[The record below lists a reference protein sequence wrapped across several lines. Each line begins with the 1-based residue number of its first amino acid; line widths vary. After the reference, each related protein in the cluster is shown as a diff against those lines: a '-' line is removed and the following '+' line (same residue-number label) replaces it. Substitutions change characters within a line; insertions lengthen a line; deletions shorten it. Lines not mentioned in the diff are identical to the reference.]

1 MVRKR
6 YSKKSKSV
14 WRKKTDISDVEA
26 HLEEVRRDERL
37 GGPASLKSNDELF
50 YVERGTED
58 AKSDQVPAIKEK
70 KNRKRK
76 PLTIESLLKPVSKVE
91 AIKRKTNSKDYNLDL
106 ELKKKKKLIGKTSNS
121 KEKVP
126 DNSNSQQVYS
136 LWQSDESLA
145 ANNSKGIKKGDQIA
159 STTKDQYKRPVS
171 VAKIETEVPNVQICS
186 SGASYNPAY
195 DDHQVLL
202 RDAIDEEMKSLKKQ
216 EKLDRKLALPE
227 NFQNDVTT
235 WKEEM
240 SCGLFQTEEN
250 EDDVNSSASD
260 DDIAVG
266 NTRTGARRRLTL
278 REKRLKKI
286 RKLRAMAN
294 NDVKLKK
301 SRMQDIYRLR
311 KIKSKLNE
319 VEEISSKKQQTK
331 ELKLANSRH
340 MPKRLGKLPYE
351 EPKIDIKLSTE
362 LTGSLRTSSVEGN
375 LFKDRF
381 KSFQRRGI
389 IESRKPVGSVR
400 KRRVKFYEKKSYR
413 D

>member
-301 SRMQDIYRLR
+301 SRMQDIYRW
-311 KIKSKLNE
+311 KATYS
-319 VEEISSKKQQTK
+319 
-331 ELKLANSRH
+331 
-340 MPKRLGKLPYE
+340 
-351 EPKIDIKLSTE
+351 KIDLRASKEGALLSLE
-362 LTGSLRTSSVEGN
+362 NQLDLYANVVLNFMRRNLTGVSAYIKVNERLHVI
-375 LFKDRF
+375 KDSNCGDYRNICDDIRLCM
-381 KSFQRRGI
+381 SIRVVHSIRCVAYDLV
-389 IESRKPVGSVR
+389 VGTL
-400 KRRVKFYEKKSYR
+400 
-413 D
+413 